1 MDVFGHVFRFGLA
14 VLDVKLLPLPLIG
27 SILPLS
33 VTLSLS
39 GPPNGSRLGLL
50 EFAKLPLTDTFPL
63 CTFALYLCPK
73 PLPLRHADP

>member
-14 VLDVKLLPLPLIG
+14 VLDIKLLPFPLIG
-27 SILPLS
+27 SSLPLS

-39 GPPNGSRLGLL
+39 SPPNGSRLGLL
-50 EFAKLPLTDTFPL
+50 EFAKLPLTGTFPL
-63 CTFALYLCPK
+63 CTFPLYLCPK